1 MENTIST
8 TRGEMLESDLRKVV
22 SEDKVECGVIEK
34 TSYFAKDGELVR
46 QDVNV
51 KVDKGF
57 LMGAFTKLV

>member
-1 MENTIST
+1 MENTITT
-8 TRGEMLESDLRKVV
+8 TRGEMPESELRKVV
-22 SEDKVECGVIEK
+22 TEDKVECGIIEK
-34 TSYFAKDGELVR
+34 TSYFTRDGELVR